1 MRAVM
6 RAVDIVAQSYLRQ
19 MSPPVYMD
27 NSSTTAVAKEVLD
40 EMLPFFS
47 EDYGNPSSI
56 HSMGDKAA
64 KAVSFARKRIASAL
78 NCRPSEVIFTSGG
91 TESDDL
97 ALMGTVSNTGRKKII
112 TSSVEHSAVL
122 ETCQHLRSLGY
133 EVVILPV
140 DHDGKVNAND
150 LADAID
156 GNTALVSVMTA
167 NNVIGTIQPI
177 RELAKI
183 AHDHGSLFHTDA
195 VQAFTKTDIDVV
207 RDGIDMLS
215 LSGHKIHGPKG
226 VGALYVKSGIKISP
240 IMFGGGQERGIRSS
254 TENVTGIAG
263 LGKAAEL
270 AMSTMKDDVKRME
283 KMRNTIMNE
292 TLNIKDAYL
301 NGPREGRICSNAH
314 FGFRG
319 VKGNDLVLALSKMN
333 IMASAASACSAGSTE
348 PSHVMTAIGR
358 TPEEAMSSLRISL
371 SRYTSAEDV
380 DHLLNSLPSAVSSLR
395 RQ

>member
-1 MRAVM
+1 V
-6 RAVDIVAQSYLRQ
+6 YL
-19 MSPPVYMD
+19 D

-47 EDYGNPSSI
+47 DDYGNPSSI

-64 KAVSFARKRIASAL
+64 KAISSARKRISLSL
-78 NCRPSEVIFTSGG
+78 NCRPSEILFTSGG

-97 ALMGTVSNTGRKKII
+97 ALIGTVANTGRKKII

-122 ETCQHLRSLGY
+122 ETCQHLRSSGY
-133 EVVILPV
+133 EVRILPV
-140 DHDGKVNAND
+140 DSDGRVSTDD

-156 GNTALVSVMTA
+156 EDTALVSVMTA

-183 AHDHGSLFHTDA
+183 AKDHGSLFHTDA

-207 RDGIDMLS
+207 RDGVDMLS
-215 LSGHKIHGPKG
+215 ISGHKIHGPKG
-226 VGALYVKSGIKISP
+226 VGALYVRNGVKISP

-254 TENVTGIAG
+254 TENVPGIVG

-270 AMSTMKDDVKRME
+270 AVSTMNDDVKRME
-283 KMRNTIMNE
+283 KMRNTIIDE
-292 TLNIKDAYL
+292 TLRIRDSYL

-319 VKGNDLVLALSKMN
+319 VKGNDLVLALNKMD
-333 IMASAASACSAGSTE
+333 IMVSAASACSAGSTE

-371 SRYTSAEDV
+371 SRYTSAEDT
-380 DHLLNSLPSAVSSLR
+380 DHLLASLPSAVSSLR

>member
-1 MRAVM
+1 
-6 RAVDIVAQSYLRQ
+6 
-19 MSPPVYMD
+19 MSPLVYMD

-64 KAVSFARKRIASAL
+64 KAVSFARKRIASVL
-78 NCRPSEVIFTSGG
+78 NCRPSEMIFTSGG

-97 ALMGTVSNTGRKKII
+97 ALIGTVANTGRKKII
-112 TSSVEHSAVL
+112 TSAIEHSAIL
-122 ETCQHLRSLGY
+122 ETCQHLRSTGY
-133 EVVILPV
+133 GVVILPV
-140 DHDGKVNAND
+140 DSDGRVSADD
-150 LADAID
+150 LTDAID
-156 GNTALVSVMTA
+156 DDTALVSVMTA

-195 VQAFTKTDIDVV
+195 VQAFTRTDIDVV
-207 RDGIDMLS
+207 RDGVDLLS

-226 VGALYVKSGIKISP
+226 VGALYVRNGVKISP

-254 TENVTGIAG
+254 TENVPGIVG
-263 LGKAAEL
+263 LGKATEL
-270 AMSTMKDDVKRME
+270 AASTMNDDVKRME
-283 KMRNTIMNE
+283 KMRNTIIDE
-292 TLNIKDAYL
+292 TLNIGGAYL

-319 VKGNDLVLALSKMN
+319 VKGNDLVLALNKMN
-333 IMASAASACSAGSTE
+333 IMVSAASACSAGSTE

-371 SRYTSAEDV
+371 SRYTSAEDI
-380 DHLLNSLPSAVSSLR
+380 DHLIASLPSAISSLR
-395 RQ
+395 

>member
-1 MRAVM
+1 M
-6 RAVDIVAQSYLRQ
+6 RAVDIVAQSYQRQ
-19 MSPPVYMD
+19 MSRPVYLD

-47 EDYGNPSSI
+47 DDYGNPSSI

-64 KAVSFARKRIASAL
+64 KAISSARKRISLSL
-78 NCRPSEVIFTSGG
+78 NCRPSEILFTSGG

-97 ALMGTVSNTGRKKII
+97 ALIGTVANTGRKKII

-122 ETCQHLRSLGY
+122 ETCQHLRSSGY
-133 EVVILPV
+133 EVRILPV
-140 DHDGKVNAND
+140 DSDGRVSTDD

-156 GNTALVSVMTA
+156 EDTALVSVMTA

-183 AHDHGSLFHTDA
+183 AKDHGSLFHTDA

-207 RDGIDMLS
+207 RDGVDMLS
-215 LSGHKIHGPKG
+215 ISGHKIHGPKG
-226 VGALYVKSGIKISP
+226 VGALYVRNGVKISP

-254 TENVTGIAG
+254 TENVPGIVG

-270 AMSTMKDDVKRME
+270 AVSTMNDDVKRME
-283 KMRNTIMNE
+283 KMRNTIIDE
-292 TLNIKDAYL
+292 TLRIRDSYL

-319 VKGNDLVLALSKMN
+319 VKGNDLVLALNKMD
-333 IMASAASACSAGSTE
+333 IMVSAASACSAGSTE

-371 SRYTSAEDV
+371 SRYTSTEDI
-380 DHLLNSLPSAVSSLR
+380 DHLLASLPSAVSSLR